1 MGFGLWDEEAL
12 EASAAEWKA
21 VRLSFLGGVDYLAA
35 LLAGENRTR
44 KPIVAVVRGRQE
56 FGPRALGH
64 RSLLA
69 LPEGTEIKDRL
80 NRLKF
85 RQWYRPVAPMIADED
100 LEAVFGY
107 VAKSPYMHVIA
118 PTVEDERLSHAHP

>member
-1 MGFGLWDEEAL
+1 M
-12 EASAAEWKA
+12 
-21 VRLSFLGGVDYLAA
+21 
-35 LLAGENRTR
+35 
-44 KPIVAVVRGRQE
+44 AVVRGRQE

-100 LEAVFGY
+100 LETVFGY
-107 VAKSPYMHVIA
+107 VAKSPYMCLGFIA
-118 PTVEDERLSHAHP
+118 ISALSSVTLAKEKLVTASHDWMTE

>member
-1 MGFGLWDEEAL
+1 M
-12 EASAAEWKA
+12 
-21 VRLSFLGGVDYLAA
+21 
-35 LLAGENRTR
+35 
-44 KPIVAVVRGRQE
+44 
-56 FGPRALGH
+56 GH

-107 VAKSPYMHVIA
+107 VAKSPYMYLGCMAIGRDAEYDRQVLLHM
-118 PTVEDERLSHAHP
+118 LSVRSRTAEARHSSDSGR